1 MNENKDWRLQGQERY
16 LKGVT
21 LKYKKYSKY
30 REGWEH
36 DHCEFCQTKFMEKGS
51 DALHEGYTKK
61 DNYHWICPQ
70 CFNDYKDQFKWN
82 IGT

>member
-21 LKYKKYSKY
+21 LEFKKYSKY

-36 DHCEFCQTKFMEKGS
+36 DHCEFCQMKFVETGS
-51 DALHEGYTKK
+51 DTLHEGYVTK

-70 CFNDYKDQFKWN
+70 CFNDFRNLFKWN
-82 IGT
+82 VA